1 MDDVALKKQQEFWQ
15 RARKGVL
22 SHLVDAGG
30 NMPMADMHEFSMNK
44 YLIQHQRFSEM
55 MESFVNEKLI
65 EFDWAK
71 EEATITETGKIFI
84 KT

>member
-1 MDDVALKKQQEFWQ
+1 MDEAALKKQQDFWQ

-22 SHLVDAGG
+22 THLVEKGG
-30 NMPMADMHEFSMNK
+30 AMPMADLHDFSMNK

-55 MESFVNEKLI
+55 MESFVNEKLV

-71 EEATITETGKIFI
+71 EEAAITETGKTFI
-84 KT
+84 TT

>member
-1 MDDVALKKQQEFWQ
+1 MDDAALKKQQEFWQ

-22 SHLVDAGG
+22 AHLAEKGG
-30 NMPMADMHEFSMNK
+30 MMPMADLHDFSMNK

-55 MESFVNEKLI
+55 MESFVNEKLV

-71 EEATITETGKIFI
+71 EEATITETGKTFI
-84 KT
+84 TK

>member
-1 MDDVALKKQQEFWQ
+1 MDDVAVKKQQEFWQ

-22 SHLVDAGG
+22 SYLVEKGG
-30 NMPMADMHEFSMNK
+30 TLPMAELHEFSMNK

-55 MESFVNEKLI
+55 MESYVNEKLV

-71 EEATITETGKIFI
+71 EEATITEIGKTFI
-84 KT
+84 TT